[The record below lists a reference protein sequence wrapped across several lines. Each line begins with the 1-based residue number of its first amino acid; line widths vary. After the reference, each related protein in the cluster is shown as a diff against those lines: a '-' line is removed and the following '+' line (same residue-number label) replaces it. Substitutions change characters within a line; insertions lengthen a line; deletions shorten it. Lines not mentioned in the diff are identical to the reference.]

1 MRSRRIPIPLDATR
15 VSQGIRLQTN
25 ANSATS
31 AVIQSDRDPSTS
43 QEARAS
49 CCAQDDTIEREIR
62 IMLIFEQ
69 LVSRGLMVF
78 DPNRKVLT
86 FNLSALARFPA
97 IRQQRIDEFKW
108 MIGDWAFENHVRAT
122 PTTPSYTDTYYYT
135 YELADNGTRFTVSGH
150 GAKARP
156 YLTFDPFSNRWMMT
170 FTEGLFGV
178 LQSNGWEGD
187 TIVFSGPLTMLGIDC
202 ELRQTI
208 TKKSPDEFHI
218 LNEEKLPDGSWRET
232 DEFFCRRKQP

>member
-1 MRSRRIPIPLDATR
+1 MRSRRIPKLFATAGCRKKPKQRRGTNSHGRLCSFKPKGIP
-15 VSQGIRLQTN
+15 RLRRMQQ
-25 ANSATS
+25 
-31 AVIQSDRDPSTS
+31 VKGKSD
-43 QEARAS
+43 
-49 CCAQDDTIEREIR
+49 
-62 IMLIFEQ
+62 MLIFEQ

-86 FNLSALARFPA
+86 FSLPVIAKLPAL
-97 IRQQRIDEFKW
+97 RQAKIEEFKW
-108 MIGDWAFENHVRAT
+108 LVGDWAFENHVRAT
-122 PTTPSYTDTYYYT
+122 PTTPAYTDTYYYT
-135 YELADNGTRFTVSGH
+135 YELADSGTRYTVSGH

-178 LQSNGWEGD
+178 LQSNGWQRD
-187 TIVFSGPLTMLGIDC
+187 AIVFSGPLTMLGIDC

-208 TKKSPDEFHI
+208 TKKSSDEFHI

>member
-1 MRSRRIPIPLDATR
+1 
-15 VSQGIRLQTN
+15 
-25 ANSATS
+25 
-31 AVIQSDRDPSTS
+31 
-43 QEARAS
+43 
-49 CCAQDDTIEREIR
+49 
-62 IMLIFEQ
+62 MLIFEQ
-69 LVSRGLMVF
+69 LVSRGLMAF
-78 DPNRKVLT
+78 DPKRNVLA
-86 FNLSALARFPA
+86 FNLPVIARFPA
-97 IRQQRIDEFKW
+97 IRQERIGEFKW

-122 PTTPSYTDTYYYT
+122 PTTPAYTDTYAYT
-135 YELADNGTRFTVSGH
+135 YALADNGTRYTVSGH

-178 LQSNGWEGD
+178 LQSNGWESE

-218 LNEEKLPDGSWRET
+218 LNEEKLADGSWREA
-232 DEFFCRRKQP
+232 DEFFCGRKQP